1 MVDTNSITGDGR
13 SDAVGQLRH
22 LASRYWT
29 TGVVFLIILIAWEA
43 IAHLDSR
50 GNNYFPTLEH
60 IGRQT
65 LDSSDLLISSL
76 EATATAAVFSFI
88 LAVVLG
94 VFLGILFSE
103 VVLVRGFGMPVLI
116 FTYALPA
123 AILAPLFVI
132 WFGVGLSGVTAFGAW
147 VAIFPVFINTMTG
160 MNQTD
165 QKYHHA
171 AEIYGA
177 SRWQFIRRIKFWKAL
192 PHISTGAKVA
202 VQMSIVGVIVGEFIA
217 SGTGLGFLIVL
228 AAQRAQLGF
237 TYGTIMML
245 VVFAVVFYISVT
257 GLIDRITPHVE

>member
-1 MVDTNSITGDGR
+1 MVDTSFITGDER
-13 SDAVGQLRH
+13 LDAVEQLRY

-29 TGVVFLIILIAWEA
+29 TGVILLILLITWEA
-43 IAHLDSR
+43 VAHLDAQ

-60 IGRQT
+60 VVRQT
-65 LDSSDLLISSL
+65 VDSSDLLISSL
-76 EATATAAVFSFI
+76 QATATAAIFAFI

-94 VFLGILFSE
+94 VFLGLIFSE
-103 VVLVRGFGMPVLI
+103 IGLVRGFGMPVLI
-116 FTYALPA
+116 FGYALPA

-165 QKYHHA
+165 QKYYHA
-171 AEIYGA
+171 AEVYGA
-177 SRWQFIRRIKFWKAL
+177 TRWQFIRRIKFWKAL
-192 PHISTGAKVA
+192 PHISAGAKVA

-237 TYGTIMML
+237 TYGTIMIL
-245 VVFAVVFYISVT
+245 ILFSVVFYISVT